1 MVHRIRATNTASARL
16 SQAFFAHT
24 THTQAAD
31 EVANSAEAMLTL
43 TATSSESSLQR
54 VLKVLTDS
62 GTSCTTKRA
71 SPSSCRLIDD
81 GHGRKKKGE
90 HRWIMTNMWPRKK
103 RFHSMLLESSLIRV
117 TLAIRV
123 F

>member
-1 MVHRIRATNTASARL
+1 MNKINVTRGRL
-16 SQAFFAHT
+16 PEDRKFLEGKEDIGCPRYRVLLPLDVNKT
-24 THTQAAD
+24 RAAD

-81 GHGRKKKGE
+81 GHGRKKK
-90 HRWIMTNMWPRKK
+90 RRT
-103 RFHSMLLESSLIRV
+103 SMDYDEYV
-117 TLAIRV
+117 A
-123 F
+123 